1 MKIGNI
7 EYKEHIRYIDDEI
20 DNKKPL
26 ETKKNDLDK
35 DAFLR
40 LLTTQLA
47 NQDPLNPME
56 DKEFIAQLAQFSSLE
71 QMQNLNKNVENLSEE
86 LLETMDIINLNQIQA
101 NVLMLK
107 EITNIRKALETY
119 FGKDPEDQVGK
130 IELWTKIKAAEELK
144 EANYT
149 KETWEKFSIAL
160 LAAKEIFDKEDP
172 TLEEIQNAY
181 DELVTAIENLE
192 KADSKEDD

>member
-1 MKIGNI
+1 MKIGNT

-20 DNKKPL
+20 DNKKHL

-130 IELWTKIKAAEELK
+130 IELWTKIKAAEKLNK
-144 EANYT
+144 TDYT
-149 KETWEKFSIAL
+149 EETWEKFSTAL
-160 LAAKEIFDKEDP
+160 LAAKEIFDKEDA

-181 DELVTAIENLE
+181 DELVDAIEKLE
-192 KADSKEDD
+192 KVNSKEDD